1 MTVAG
6 YLVLIG
12 ARDRRFRRGLRKGEP
27 MRLLCQ
33 LVLASITLFA
43 AGAGWAEQREAR
55 LLRGPMTE
63 TPIIRTACDTGK
75 WNQCIGQQRAC
86 AAKPPGDQRECE
98 ATIYYNCTRQVP
110 GCE

>member
-1 MTVAG
+1 M
-6 YLVLIG
+6 
-12 ARDRRFRRGLRKGEP
+12 
-27 MRLLCQ
+27 
-33 LVLASITLFA
+33 ASITRFA
-43 AGAGWAEQREAR
+43 AGDGWAEQREAR

-86 AAKPPGDQRECE
+86 SAKRPADQRECE
-98 ATIYYNCTRQVP
+98 GTIYYNCTRQVP